1 MIASEDHT
9 AALRRQDG
17 GGVTQELRALPSRST
32 QELKQTWQ
40 TLLGTQPP
48 AKLSRDLLIRVIA
61 DKLQETA
68 LGGLAPPVKRRLAAL
83 ARRTEN
89 GADTVPAHPMLRL
102 KPGTKLVRA
111 WRGKTLRIQRSAG
124 RRHRSHRAQF
134 CGFSWETRPEKLAYS
149 VDRDVPKPPASPPH
163 LACVA
168 AFAPLS
174 DLRLAPA
181 RRVPRWCA
189 WQRDTGQTDRCE
201 IGLMDQTSALPCF
214 TVGTL

>member
-68 LGGLAPPVKRRLAAL
+68 LGGLAPL
-83 ARRTEN
+83 
-89 GADTVPAHPMLRL
+89 GHGVPP
-102 KPGTKLVRA
+102 
-111 WRGKTLRIQRSAG
+111 
-124 RRHRSHRAQF
+124 
-134 CGFSWETRPEKLAYS
+134 
-149 VDRDVPKPPASPPH
+149 
-163 LACVA
+163 
-168 AFAPLS
+168 
-174 DLRLAPA
+174 
-181 RRVPRWCA
+181 
-189 WQRDTGQTDRCE
+189 
-201 IGLMDQTSALPCF
+201 
-214 TVGTL
+214 

>member
-17 GGVTQELRALPSRST
+17 GGVTQELRALPSRSP

-68 LGGLAPPVKRRLAAL
+68 LGGLAPAVKRRLAAL

-111 WRGKTLRIQRSAG
+111 WRGETHIVLVLEN
-124 RRHRSHRAQF
+124 
-134 CGFSWETRPEKLAYS
+134 GFEHQGKRYTSLTQIADEITGAHWSGPRFFGLIRPPPAKSSSETRNGS
-149 VDRDVPKPPASPPH
+149 
-163 LACVA
+163 
-168 AFAPLS
+168 
-174 DLRLAPA
+174 
-181 RRVPRWCA
+181 
-189 WQRDTGQTDRCE
+189 
-201 IGLMDQTSALPCF
+201 
-214 TVGTL
+214 